1 MVEKKE
7 REPIACAICGA
18 LFVPRHGNCKVCGP
32 ACRDERQ
39 RKQAKAWKDAHSP
52 LAQRKQERQTVSD
65 VEQYIRQHHKRTG
78 DRLSYGKA
86 VAKMAREGW
95 RT

>member
-1 MVEKKE
+1 MAKE

-39 RKQAKAWKDAHSP
+39 RKQVQSWKKTHSP
-52 LAQRKQERQTVSD
+52 LALRKAERQTWSD
-65 VEQYIRQHHKRTG
+65 VERYIQDHHKRTG
-78 DRLSYGKA
+78 VWLSYGKA